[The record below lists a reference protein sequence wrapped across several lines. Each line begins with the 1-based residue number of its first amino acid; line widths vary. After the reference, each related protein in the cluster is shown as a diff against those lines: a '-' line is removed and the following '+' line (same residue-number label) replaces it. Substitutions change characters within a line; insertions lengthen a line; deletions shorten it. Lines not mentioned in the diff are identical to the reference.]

1 MSAIILIPAAVCL
14 GALFLWPPARVFR
27 DIVLPILLLL
37 PLFYQWKVKMLPPVD
52 FADAALLPLGL
63 GLALRSMSRWHLSS
77 IDLAVLLFALSTC
90 AADRLHGQSTASTF
104 ELFAAV
110 SLVLVPYMAG
120 KLLIEQDNARAA
132 TLKRLVLLIFTAGLL
147 GGYEAPARNNLFRMA
162 FGRFF
167 FPDNVVAWGTQL
179 RGGLGR
185 ITGPYA
191 DAELAG
197 MMFLIGALLAA
208 FLGKHYK
215 WDGRLRVAPG
225 WPVRKSALIALSI
238 VFALF
243 LTQSRGPELGLLFAA
258 PIAWIGRS
266 RHVLRTALLVTLLMT
281 VGGFIAYQSLARYAA
296 TRTPTS
302 DEQETAQYRAVLLQ
316 QYLPMA
322 EHSGAWGLGPHFP
335 VIGKYKSVDNEYL
348 FVALTSGYIGLG
360 SLLAVIA
367 GTLYNLVFACIYN
380 PEKMDRAFAF
390 TLLGIFVGLLVT
402 IATVYLDFQPLIF
415 FFLLAGWAQAL
426 RVRHTKQ
433 PQPAFQQ
440 VYT

>member
-1 MSAIILIPAAVCL
+1 MSAIILIPALVCV

-27 DIVLPILLLL
+27 DVVLPVLLLL

-52 FADAALLPLGL
+52 FAAAVLLPLGM
-63 GLALRSMSRWHLSS
+63 GLALRSMSRWRFSLV
-77 IDLAVLLFALSTC
+77 DLAIFLFAVSTC
-90 AADRLHGQSTASTF
+90 AADRLRGESTASVF

-110 SLVLVPYMAG
+110 TMVVVPYMAG
-120 KLLIEQDNARAA
+120 KLLIEQDHARVA
-132 TLKRLVLLIFTAGLL
+132 TLKRVVVLIFAAGLL
-147 GGYEAPARNNLFRMA
+147 GDYEAAARNNLFRMLL
-162 FGRFF
+162 GRFF
-167 FPDNVVAWGTQL
+167 PDDVVAWGTQL

-208 FLGKHYK
+208 FLAKQYQWG
-215 WDGRLRVAPG
+215 GRFRTAPA
-225 WPVRKSALIALSI
+225 WPVRKCELVAASI
-238 VFALF
+238 VFSLL

-258 PIAWIGRS
+258 PIAFIGRS
-266 RHVLRTALLVTLLMT
+266 HRVLRTALLVTLLMS
-281 VGGFIAYQSLARYAA
+281 VVGFIAYQGLAHYAA
-296 TRTPTS
+296 TKTPTS
-302 DEQETAQYRAVLLQ
+302 EEQETAQYRAVLLQ

-348 FVALTSGYIGLG
+348 FVAITDGYVGLG
-360 SLLAVIA
+360 SLLAVIG
-367 GTLYNLVFACIYN
+367 GTLYHLVFACIYN
-380 PEKMDRAFAF
+380 PEPVDRAFAF

-415 FFLLAGWAQAL
+415 FFLLAGWAQAV
-426 RVRHTKQ
+426 RVRHAKQ